1 MPRAFKPVVF
11 QPQTYLSLQKG
22 IRQVADAVRPTLGPV
37 PRVVAV
43 ELMMRRHVA
52 PELLDSGATIAQ
64 RIVQLPDRDEDVGAM
79 LIRDTLMRVQEQ
91 VGDGTATA
99 AVLLQSIYDGGVRY
113 LAAGGNAMMLRR
125 YLEAGRQ
132 LILAELDRQ
141 VTYPQGKER
150 LQQIA
155 ESICYDP
162 PLARMIGEILDII
175 GEYGRLEIRT
185 SRGRTLEREYVEGMY
200 WKNGVY
206 VREMLA
212 DPIKLRTEME
222 NTAILISDLKIDD
235 PDQLVPAIAVAKSR
249 AAKGGAYGSLLVI
262 ARELGSS
269 AIALL
274 LANSQGGTP
283 GGTPG
288 DTPGGRPGDGFRIVA
303 VKTPGDTPDE
313 RSAALIDMVKL
324 TGGNPFL
331 VATGHETL
339 AGLKGTDLGRARS
352 AWATTESFGIVG
364 GKGDPRALRKHI
376 ADLRAA
382 HKAAE
387 GVEARQALQQRIGKL
402 MGGSARLQV
411 GGITDSAI
419 LARRQLAERTAEAMR
434 GAMVE
439 GVLPGGGVALL
450 SCRPALQERLACSAD
465 ADERAAYALLL
476 QAMEAP
482 LRTLAANAGYDPSVA
497 MARIAQAPLGHGLDV
512 RSGQVV
518 DMAEAGIYDPAA
530 AQKTALQAA
539 VNGAILALT
548 TDVVIHHLRPPL
560 TSPLYPSYAERQRA
574 AGKKP

>member
-1 MPRAFKPVVF
+1 MSVRSFKPVVF

-22 IRQVADAVRPTLGPV
+22 INQVANAVRPTLGPV

-43 ELMMRRHVA
+43 EYTMRRHVA

-64 RIVQLPDRDEDVGAM
+64 RIVQLPDRDQDVGAM
-79 LIRDTLMRVQEQ
+79 LIRDTLMRVQDQ

-113 LAAGGNAMMLRR
+113 LAAGGNAMTLRR
-125 YLEAGRQ
+125 HLEAGAHV
-132 LILAELDRQ
+132 IVAELDRQ

-150 LQQIA
+150 LGQIA

-162 PLARMIGEILDII
+162 PLARMIGEILNII

-206 VREMLA
+206 TREMLA
-212 DPIKLRTEME
+212 DRVKLRTEME

-235 PDQLVPAIAVAKSR
+235 PDQLVPVIALAK
-249 AAKGGAYGSLLVI
+249 AGEYGSLLVI
-262 ARELGSS
+262 ARELASS

-274 LANSQGGTP
+274 VANSK
-283 GGTPG
+283 G
-288 DTPGGRPGDGFRIVA
+288 DSPAKSPADGFQIVA

-313 RSAALIDMVKL
+313 RSAALLDMVKL

-331 VATGHETL
+331 VATGHETV
-339 AGLKGTDLGRARS
+339 AGVKSADLGRARS
-352 AWATTESFGIVG
+352 VWATTESFGIVG
-364 GKGDPRALRKHI
+364 GKGDPRALRAHI

-382 HKAAE
+382 HVAAE
-387 GVEARQALQQRIGKL
+387 SVEARKELQQRIGKL
-402 MGGSARLQV
+402 MGGSARLRV
-411 GGITDSAI
+411 GGITESAI
-419 LARRQLAERTAEAMR
+419 VARRELAERTAEAMR

-450 SCRPALQERLACSAD
+450 ACRPALQERLDRSAD
-465 ADERAAYALLL
+465 ADERAAYYILL
-476 QAMEAP
+476 QAVETP
-482 LRTLAANAGYDPSVA
+482 VRTLVANAGHDPSVV
-497 MARIAQAPLGHGLDV
+497 MARIAQAGPGHGLDV
-512 RSGQVV
+512 RSGRVV

-530 AQKTALQAA
+530 AQRTALQAA
-539 VNGAILALT
+539 INGAALALT
-548 TDVVIHHLRPPL
+548 TDVVIHHLRPPI
-560 TSPLYPSYAERQRA
+560 TSPLYPSYARRQRA
-574 AGKKP
+574 AGRKP